1 MTFDKL
7 FFVTD
12 IYSKMSSNII
22 GCTLK
27 HCLSLGWSISQFHPM
42 HLYCRNSKAMKKFF
56 HFFSQKVL
64 MFQDQPPLLCP
75 TLGKTVRWRRKHIFQ
90 ISTCQTRYVW
100 TKKTTKSLLTQL
112 LNIHACQV
120 QVWKKHPIHFQCVHN
135 IISWVTHFFYLPIWV
150 TLPL

>member
-1 MTFDKL
+1 MTFDTL

-22 GCTLK
+22 GCTSK

-90 ISTCQTRYVW
+90 ISTCQTIYVW
-100 TKKTTKSLLTQL
+100 IKKNYKFVNTTFKHTCLPG
-112 LNIHACQV
+112 V
-120 QVWKKHPIHFQCVHN
+120 KKHPIHFQCVHN